1 MNMKDE
7 DGFEPTSEST
17 HLSLPTRYELA
28 NGFTSTPSRLLGD
41 LEEKHLPQ
49 TFSIATRVAHD
60 GIRIAVT
67 SSCSIVTISQRYC
80 EGVKGLGTQA
90 TRPESCAGGLPIWRP
105 ICGGVAHAY
114 RQTQAQTERLTNQLL
129 AKTTTRPP
137 KQPATRRKRRP
148 RRLGEARK

>member
-1 MNMKDE
+1 MHGVINMKDE

-67 SSCSIVTISQRYC
+67 SVRIALSNLKVQHLKDLLESRCSCSGAST
-80 EGVKGLGTQA
+80 
-90 TRPESCAGGLPIWRP
+90 
-105 ICGGVAHAY
+105 
-114 RQTQAQTERLTNQLL
+114 
-129 AKTTTRPP
+129 
-137 KQPATRRKRRP
+137 
-148 RRLGEARK
+148 

>member
-1 MNMKDE
+1 MQRKAHYFEFCTLYRTVFAESVHGVMNMKDE

-67 SSCSIVTISQRYC
+67 SVRIALSNLKVQHLKDLLESRRSCRILVVLVHRVAYNPYLPRSRPS
-80 EGVKGLGTQA
+80 GT
-90 TRPESCAGGLPIWRP
+90 TVP
-105 ICGGVAHAY
+105 Y
-114 RQTQAQTERLTNQLL
+114 
-129 AKTTTRPP
+129 
-137 KQPATRRKRRP
+137 
-148 RRLGEARK
+148 

>member
-28 NGFTSTPSRLLGD
+28 NGFTSIPSRLLGD

-67 SSCSIVTISQRYC
+67 SVRIALSNLKVQHLKDLLESRRSWLPKDHFAFIDTLSIHRLDTPMTIILR
-80 EGVKGLGTQA
+80 
-90 TRPESCAGGLPIWRP
+90 
-105 ICGGVAHAY
+105 
-114 RQTQAQTERLTNQLL
+114 
-129 AKTTTRPP
+129 
-137 KQPATRRKRRP
+137 
-148 RRLGEARK
+148 